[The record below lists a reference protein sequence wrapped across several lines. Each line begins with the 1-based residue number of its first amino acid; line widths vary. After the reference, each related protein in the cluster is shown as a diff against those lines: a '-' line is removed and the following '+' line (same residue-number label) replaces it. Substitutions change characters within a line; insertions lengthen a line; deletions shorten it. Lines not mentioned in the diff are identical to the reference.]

1 MRKLNFLFWNLN
13 GKNLKEEVLNIV
25 FTYDI
30 DVIIL
35 AESAIEQSDL
45 IWTLNKKKTLFS
57 ANHPLSI
64 CEKVQILSKFDYSFI
79 RPIEEDSRTSVR
91 RLELPLFE
99 NINIV
104 ALHLPDKSYHTNESQ
119 SENASLLAQKILRF
133 EDENDD
139 KTIVIGDFNMNP
151 FETGMVKANGL
162 NAVMSS
168 QLVERGKRKV
178 SNEEYKFFYNP
189 MWSLFGDIKNNVS
202 GSYYY
207 QNSELVTYQWN
218 IFDQLLIRPSLVP
231 NFVKES
237 IKLLD
242 NDGKKS
248 LLSRNGIPNK
258 AKYSD
263 HLPLIFTLKLNLL

>member
-13 GKNLKEEVLNIV
+13 SKNLKEEVHNIV
-25 FTYDI
+25 LHHDI
-30 DVIIL
+30 DVVIL
-35 AESAIEQSDL
+35 AESGIDQSDL
-45 IWTLNKKKTLFS
+45 LMTFNKKSVSFS
-57 ANHPLSI
+57 ANHPLSN
-64 CEKVQILSKFDYSFI
+64 CDKVQIFSKFDYHFI
-79 RPIEEDSRTSVR
+79 RPIEEDNRISVR

-104 ALHLPDKSYHTNESQ
+104 ALHLPDKSHQNDESQ
-119 SENASLLAQKILRF
+119 AENVSLLAQKIKRF
-133 EDENDD
+133 EDEFDD

-151 FETGMVKANGL
+151 FERGMIKANGF

-168 QLVERGKRKV
+168 RLVEKEKRKV
-178 SNEEYKFFYNP
+178 NQEEYKFFYNP
-189 MWSLFGDIKNNVS
+189 MWSLYGDVKNNVA

-207 QNSELVTYQWN
+207 QNSELVTYPWN

-231 NFVKES
+231 NFVKDS
-237 IKLLD
+237 ITFLD

-248 LLSRNGIPNK
+248 LLTRNGIPNK

-263 HLPLIFTLKLNLL
+263 HLPLIFTLKLNEL